1 MRQMRWIEL
10 LKDYDFELIYHPK
23 KANVAADALSR
34 KSLCATWMMLKE
46 EQLLKEF
53 ENLSLEVKEVVGLY
67 IVKEAHQSK
76 FSIHPGSTKMY
87 HDLKTMFW
95 WPEELARLYTKEI
108 VRLHDLPT
116 TIISDRDSR
125 FTSRFWGAFQRAFG
139 TQLSLST
146 AYHPQ
151 IDGQSERTIQTNP
164 GRYVEGLRTGPIAS
178 WDRYMPLVEF
188 AYNNSYHASI
198 GMAPHE
204 ALYGRKCQSP
214 LCWYEV
220 YGRKCQSPLC
230 WYEARESSLLGLEF
244 VAETTEQILKR
255 IGPVAYRIALAP
267 HLLNLHDM
275 FRVSQF
281 RKYTPDV
288 SHVLEPES
296 VQLKKDL
303 TLQVTPN
310 RIDDTSVKQLS
321 EEEVALVKVAWSGA
335 GIDEHTWEL
344 ESEM

>member
-214 LCWYEV
+214 LCQENLKQGV
-220 YGRKCQSPLC
+220 HCPESPEELRRS
-230 WYEARESSLLGLEF
+230 E
-244 VAETTEQILKR
+244 ILKR